1 MIVGFKMFY
10 IGFFWIYWDLDC
22 DLIGFKSKG
31 FEVLTCFYL
40 IFARMIWMSF
50 ASKEF
55 RFSNEFGI
63 LASKLGMILR
73 FR

>member
-1 MIVGFKMFY
+1 MFY
-10 IGFFWIYWDLDC
+10 IGFYGIYWDLDC
-22 DLIGFKSKG
+22 DFIGFKSKVKCW
-31 FEVLTCFYL
+31 FWSFDMLLRDFCPNDWV
-40 IFARMIWMSF
+40 SF

-63 LASKLGMILR
+63 LASKIGMILR